1 MARFLLWPSV
11 LLSATLAQALV
22 VSSGGSAS
30 RLRQQR
36 ERAGENAVYFIMGG
50 PGSGKGTQCA
60 RLVEHFDATHLSAGD
75 LLRSEATIRKRFR
88 TYLDE
93 SMPVVE
99 ALEARGLVR
108 RVSAE
113 GSADAVFAAVLDAF
127 ADQRLGA
134 TRATG

>member
-1 MARFLLWPSV
+1 MRRLPAPPRHRTLPLHLRRPIRLLPP
-11 LLSATLAQALV
+11 
-22 VSSGGSAS
+22 
-30 RLRQQR
+30 R
-36 ERAGENAVYFIMGG
+36 ERPCAASLRPGAPTPAHPLARAGL
-50 PGSGKGTQCA
+50 P
-60 RLVEHFDATHLSAGD
+60 RPLVQ
-75 LLRSEATIRKRFR
+75 ATIRKRFR

>member
-1 MARFLLWPSV
+1 MLFLEV
-11 LLSATLAQALV
+11 GEEAMMQRLLKRGE
-22 VSSGGSAS
+22 SSG
-30 RLRQQR
+30 RCDD
-36 ERAGENAVYFIMGG
+36 N
-50 PGSGKGTQCA
+50 
-60 RLVEHFDATHLSAGD
+60 
-75 LLRSEATIRKRFR
+75 EATIRKRFR